1 MSKETV
7 TVMRV
12 SKLSLAGLI
21 FMGAIGAGCAGTSP
35 NLATPQM
42 QTPSLGGGLGGRS
55 VAGLPPGAAAD
66 AALPPLEAIQ
76 TPEKTFVQP
85 PYVQLG
91 NRPALGSKTEGL
103 ELLWIVP
110 AGAKLEEW
118 SVETRPTIAGGVWK
132 KITGKLG
139 AKNIA
144 VGVIEAQA
152 VINAPLD
159 GLVPGKLFDYRI
171 SKADKPVFAARTR
184 ARKTAK
190 EPQRFVVFGDCG
202 QNTNGQKQVAAQ
214 TVAAKPDYVL
224 ITGDIVYGKGLA
236 SEYVKNYWPI
246 YNAETATAEGV
257 PLLRSTLTLASPGNH
272 DIRSSTLEKTP
283 DAFSYFYYWSQ
294 PLNGPMIASTKFT
307 APLGSTDTKAFL
319 AAAGEHYP
327 RMTNFSFDYG
337 NAHWTVLD
345 ANGYMDWTDAVL
357 KQWVESDL
365 KAAQKATWRFVAFH
379 HPPFNSNKE
388 HFNDQW
394 MRVLAPLFEKYGV
407 AVVWS
412 GHVHDYQRSYPL
424 TFLPEK
430 PRGEKGDVAGKI
442 TLDKVYDGVKN
453 TKPTAP
459 IYIVS
464 GAGGA
469 GLYKN
474 IEKGKL
480 QDFTAKYID
489 DTHSLTIVDLTDK
502 KLVARQVAADGK
514 ELDTWTITK

>member
-1 MSKETV
+1 MT
-7 TVMRV
+7 MRAW
-12 SKLSLAGLI
+12 KWSLISLGL
-21 FMGAIGAGCAGTSP
+21 AGCAGTSP
-35 NLATPQM
+35 NLSTPQM
-42 QTPSLGGGLGGRS
+42 QTPSLGGGLGARA
-55 VAGLPPGAAAD
+55 VASPSPGAVAE
-66 AALPPLEAIQ
+66 AALPPLEVVK
-76 TPEKTFVQP
+76 TPEATFVQP
-85 PYVQLG
+85 PYLQLG
-91 NRPALGSKTEGL
+91 NRPALGQKTEGL
-103 ELLWIVP
+103 ELLWIAP
-110 AGAKLEEW
+110 ADAKLEEW
-118 SVETRPTIAGGVWK
+118 SVETRSLSSTGPAGSWK
-132 KITGKLG
+132 KITGKLS
-139 AKNIA
+139 AKPVA
-144 VGVIEAQA
+144 VGVIKPE
-152 VINAPLD
+152 VVVSAPLE
-159 GLVPGKLFDYRI
+159 GLIPGKLFDYRI
-171 SKADKPVFAARTR
+171 SKADKPVFAARAR
-184 ARKTAK
+184 ARKSAK

-202 QNTNGQKQVAAQ
+202 QNSEGQKKVAAQ
-214 TVAAKPDYVL
+214 TLAAKPDFVF

-246 YNAETATAEGV
+246 YNAETVTPDGV
-257 PLLRSTLTLASPGNH
+257 PLLRSTLTIASPGNH
-272 DIRSSTLEKTP
+272 DIRSTTLEKTT
-283 DAFSYFYYWSQ
+283 DGFAYFYYWNQ
-294 PLNGPMIASTKFT
+294 PLNGPIVSNTKF
-307 APLGSTDTKAFL
+307 ASPLGSADTKAFL
-319 AAAGEHYP
+319 TASGERYP
-327 RMTNFSFDYG
+327 RMASFSYDYG

-345 ANGYMDWTDAVL
+345 ANAYMDWTDPAL

-379 HPPFNSNKE
+379 QPPFNSNKE

-394 MRVLAPLFEKYGV
+394 MRTLAPLFEKYGV
-407 AVVWS
+407 SVVWA

-430 PRGEKGDVAGKI
+430 PRDAAGAVAGKI
-442 TLDKVYDGVKN
+442 TLDKTYDGVKN